1 MARKSRSAPTRPIK
15 TRRDYTGA
23 TAVARELSAE
33 SERDSAAE
41 VRLQSLL
48 RELDRFDLQE
58 EEADGQDSSDE
69 YGYVGPR
76 RRWSDDASG
85 GE

>member
-1 MARKSRSAPTRPIK
+1 MPRKSQSAPTRPIK
-15 TRRDYTGA
+15 TRRDYAGA
-23 TAVARELSAE
+23 TAVARRLSGE

-58 EEADGQDSSDE
+58 EEADGLDSSDE
-69 YGYVGPR
+69 YGYAGPR

-85 GE
+85 AE